1 MSICVPLVHKNPDG
15 ESYLFSSVLA
25 YTIEFGMQK
34 EIESFLDKYQNIEM
48 TKDECMDFARGFSK
62 IGKYDKALTFLSKD
76 NLCSTILDSLR
87 FATIRTQILK
97 KQGKYED
104 ALHSYKDYSI
114 MLERHLNRLL
124 SQGVL
129 FADKRHQL
137 EMENLMEV
145 QKRDNIIWATAC
157 GVFALLLLVAWLY
170 YRGHLNK
177 TKRIAEQRQHELE
190 TANLKLEIAQLEG
203 ERDSL
208 KELQRELSEL
218 ANPIQD
224 VIKNRLDL
232 LNGLLAKEITSN
244 KSYAE
249 PYNKWIETIHNDKKK
264 FMDSTRLAFTASHP
278 KFMEYL
284 EQHGLSIDEIN
295 YLCLYAIGLRGKEV
309 GEYIQLKRHYI
320 ISHEIRKKLDIGE
333 HETNIGLYIRRQ
345 MKHFE

>member
-1 MSICVPLVHKNPDG
+1 MLQQSLMNNKPDSALALLENIPEADINGKETAARYALLKSMALDKNYIDTTTFDVLQPAIDYYSKHGTPDELLRTYYYQGRIYQNQGGDDSAMRSFMAAYDLKEEATDSLLLAHTLVAQGTLYFKQYKTKEFIQNNIEAARFYGTIGRDLFEINSYTNAIGGYVVMANKSAADSLMSICVPLVHKNPDG

-34 EIESFLDKYQNIEM
+34 EIESFLDKYQNIEI

-87 FATIRTQILK
+87 FATIRTQILE

-145 QKRDNIIWATAC
+145 QKRDNII
-157 GVFALLLLVAWLY
+157 
-170 YRGHLNK
+170 
-177 TKRIAEQRQHELE
+177 
-190 TANLKLEIAQLEG
+190 
-203 ERDSL
+203 
-208 KELQRELSEL
+208 
-218 ANPIQD
+218 
-224 VIKNRLDL
+224 
-232 LNGLLAKEITSN
+232 
-244 KSYAE
+244 
-249 PYNKWIETIHNDKKK
+249 
-264 FMDSTRLAFTASHP
+264 
-278 KFMEYL
+278 
-284 EQHGLSIDEIN
+284 
-295 YLCLYAIGLRGKEV
+295 
-309 GEYIQLKRHYI
+309 
-320 ISHEIRKKLDIGE
+320 
-333 HETNIGLYIRRQ
+333 
-345 MKHFE
+345 